1 MGLENPKKIEN
12 VIPFK
17 KDFVELKTK
26 ERQEKGKI
34 TDLFRENAEFSLMLA
49 SDGEVNM
56 TDHQKAYY
64 LRKLGE
70 LRDEAKEVFRELRG
84 VTGFEIPK
92 ELQGIQAA
100 DDYYK
105 EIKKAV

>member
-1 MGLENPKKIEN
+1 MGLENPNKIEN

-17 KDFVELKTK
+17 KDFADLKTK
-26 ERQEKGKI
+26 EKQEKEKI
-34 TDLFRENAEFSLMLA
+34 TGLFRENAELSLMLA

-56 TDHQKAYY
+56 TDRQKAHY

-70 LRDEAKEVFRELRG
+70 LRDEAKESFRGLRG

-92 ELQGIQAA
+92 EMQGIQAA
-100 DDYYK
+100 DSYYE
-105 EIKKAV
+105 EIKNRV